1 MTALIWNI
9 HLVMRYDSS
18 RAIIKIQETNNGIN
32 AYSNKQSRNPLR
44 SEYFRDSLPK
54 LFSPVFLF
62 KQNTSYKKHYV
73 KYGNLLYRSI
83 EFCFRISMNF
93 LEFGWNRGI
102 GYLYYNKYDQTSEL
116 MKWRTEMPDVPSPS
130 WNDPTTFGY
139 SAWQILS
146 EFEFSVAK

>member
-83 EFCFRISMNF
+83 ELCFRISMNF

-102 GYLYYNKYDQTSEL
+102 GYLYYNKYDQTSEWSDAQKCPMSL
-116 MKWRTEMPDVPSPS
+116 LQAEMIQPPPAIRPGKYCQS
-130 WNDPTTFGY
+130 
-139 SAWQILS
+139 LS
-146 EFEFSVAK
+146 FL

>member
-1 MTALIWNI
+1 
-9 HLVMRYDSS
+9 MRYDSS

-32 AYSNKQSRNPLR
+32 AYSNRQSRNPLR

-83 EFCFRISMNF
+83 EFCFRISMKGIF
-93 LEFGWNRGI
+93 LNLVE
-102 GYLYYNKYDQTSEL
+102 TEEL
-116 MKWRTEMPDVPSPS
+116 VICI
-130 WNDPTTFGY
+130 TTNTIKHPNEVTHRN
-139 SAWQILS
+139 ARCP
-146 EFEFSVAK
+146 FSKLK